1 MVFPVVM
8 HGCEKSTIKKA
19 ECWRVDAFELWCWRR
34 PLRAPRTARRLNR
47 SILKEISP
55 GCSLEGLLL
64 KLNLQYFGHLM
75 GRADS
80 LEKTWCWKSL
90 KVRGEG
96 DNRGWDIW
104 MASQTQWTWVCA
116 KVGSWCW
123 TGSPRV
129 LWFMGLQRVGNDWG
143 TELNWTDRNNSQ
155 HCLVNPDSILLN
167 QKARLVTYELLGV
180 IFVVIGER
188 LTTVVFQVRSW
199 IANLSFES

>member
-1 MVFPVVM
+1 MTV
-8 HGCEKSTIKKA
+8 KSTLNIH
-19 ECWRVDAFELWCWRR
+19 WNNWCWSWSSNT
-34 PLRAPRTARRLNR
+34 LV
-47 SILKEISP
+47 
-55 GCSLEGLLL
+55 
-64 KLNLQYFGHLM
+64 
-75 GRADS
+75 
-80 LEKTWCWKSL
+80 TWCKELTHL
-90 KVRGEG
+90 KRPWCWERLRTGGEG
-96 DNRGWDIW
+96 GDKGWDIW

-123 TGSPRV
+123 TGSPSV
-129 LWFMGLQRVGNDWG
+129 LWFMGLQKVGNDWG
-143 TELNWTDRNNSQ
+143 TELNWTDRNNSR